1 MTQYAGMILRPY
13 EILCSICALG
23 NVPSEAFKQK
33 FATLLSRIRKNPDM
47 PIGLRC
53 NVGGA
58 FSYQDIGTEGDTPE
72 GAEFNVRR
80 DLEVL
85 HKLNLPPG
93 CILPARIIFTRAFDR
108 IESVDGICRY
118 DSVTSEAWEGCPRA
132 KSRCYEAGHA
142 KGIEAL
148 IPPRDEEE
156 MKREKEKS
164 LKAMYDADAIS
175 IRPHILLCA
184 VCQYGSG
191 VRPPY
196 APDNLPELMQLILDK
211 PDTPIKIAS
220 HADWMMC
227 APCPDR
233 VPETNACVTNK
244 GSGGLPNQMRDLRVL
259 QKLGLTYGD
268 TIKAVDLYRRIFER
282 IPGTFEIC
290 ALDHCDPSIWYTSC
304 GIQTS
309 DSENYDKGRRMLME
323 KMGIGPSENTETNF
337 DSP

>member
-1 MTQYAGMILRPY
+1 MTQYAEMTLRPY
-13 EILCSICALG
+13 DILCSICALG
-23 NVPSEAFKQK
+23 DDQSEALNEK
-33 FATLLSRIRKNPDM
+33 FATLISRIRRNPDI
-47 PIGLRC
+47 PIALRC

-58 FSYQDIGTEGDTPE
+58 FSYQDIGTESDTPE
-72 GAEFNVRR
+72 GSEFNVRR

-93 CILPARIIFTRAFDR
+93 CVLPARIIFTRAFDG
-108 IESVDGICRY
+108 IESVEGICGY
-118 DSVTSEAWEGCPRA
+118 ATATSEAWEGCPRA
-132 KSRCYEAGHA
+132 DTGCYEKGRA

-148 IPPRDEEE
+148 IPPRDEDE

-164 LKAMYDADAIS
+164 LETMYDADAIS

-211 PDTPIKIAS
+211 PATLIKVAS

-259 QKLGLTYGD
+259 QKLGMTYGD
-268 TIKAVDLYRRIFER
+268 TIEARELYKRIFER

-309 DSENYDKGRRMLME
+309 ESENYDKGRRMLME
-323 KMGIGPSENTETNF
+323 NMEIEPSENKEINP